1 MTEIF
6 KRFSDEN
13 ITPNA
18 YYVLNCIREKIVPN
32 SFVNSS
38 LECKKLQVDNWL
50 TEDLRLT
57 SKSLI
62 FIEEINGYFKK
73 SKKKSSKV
81 LMGDDFLRKI
91 EEYVNVLPNKR
102 LPSGKYAK
110 TTPKNLE
117 AAFRWFFE
125 SYDYEWATILKA
137 TEKYVEEYEVR
148 NFEYMRTAQ
157 YFLRKQNND
166 KSFESDLA
174 NYCEIITSS
183 PEDHQ
188 VHFKERIV

>member
-18 YYVLNCIREKIVPN
+18 YYVLNCIKEKIVPN
-32 SFVNSS
+32 NFINSS

-91 EEYVNVLPNKR
+91 EEYVNVFPNKR

-117 AAFRWFFE
+117 VAFRWFFE
-125 SYDYEWATILKA
+125 TYDYEWDTILKA

-174 NYCEIITSS
+174 NYCEIIKSS